1 MSAPLS
7 AEQIGLVRSSFDAIA
22 PNAEKVVALFYGRL
36 FSERPDLQSL
46 FKGSMQEQGHKLAAA
61 LATVIASLDR
71 LDTIAPVLREMGRR
85 HAGYGV
91 RDADYA
97 DVGGALVWTLE
108 AGLGSAFDADLRDAW
123 AKAYGLLADTMKAGA
138 APDAPHRKAS

>member
-1 MSAPLS
+1 MSAALS
-7 AEQIGLVRSSFDAIA
+7 AEQIGLVRGSFDAIA

-36 FSERPDLQSL
+36 FGERPDLRPL
-46 FKGSMQEQGHKLAAA
+46 FRGSMQEQGRKLAGA
-61 LATVIASLDR
+61 LATVIGSLDR
-71 LDTIAPVLREMGRR
+71 LDTIAPMLRELGKR

-97 DVGGALVWTLE
+97 DVGGALLWTLE
-108 AGLGSAFDADLRDAW
+108 AGLGSAFNADLRDAW

-138 APDAPHRKAS
+138 APGAPHRKAS